1 MIDVGFNPK
10 SSMLFTHH
18 DISRLIYNLFLNK
31 ESTECLVS
39 ILKEIKEEKKEKK
52 LLKIWSSTEIV
63 KRQV

>member
-39 ILKEIKEEKKEKK
+39 ILKEIKEKKKK
-52 LLKIWSSTEIV
+52 KNY
-63 KRQV
+63 